1 VSTLVALRAVEGVR
15 GTPLSLLRRIGLAA
29 TLAVLVAASPAGASE
44 ATQIIERC
52 AHGESIQGF
61 KPSGYREALN
71 QIPTIVAEYDDPCVN
86 QIRKAALAT
95 AGGGGGGGGGPSN
108 TPIPVTPAE
117 SKAIQS
123 AHKGA
128 AAVPVGNVPI
138 RPGVVHADIASAI
151 NKLPHSLFAMLAF
164 LIACALVLIGGEAR
178 KRVSAHR
185 NG

>member
-1 VSTLVALRAVEGVR
+1 MAA
-15 GTPLSLLRRIGLAA
+15 LAA
-29 TLAVLVAASPAGASE
+29 GVAIVLTGASTAQASE
-44 ATQIIERC
+44 ATKIIERC

-61 KPSGYREALN
+61 KPSAYREALK
-71 QIPTIVAEYDDPCVN
+71 QLPTEIIEYLDPCVN
-86 QIRKAALAT
+86 QIRKAALAS
-95 AGGGGGGGGGPSN
+95 AGGSSGGPTGGSSN
-108 TPIPVTPAE
+108 TPIPLTPAE
-117 SKAIQS
+117 SKAVQS

-128 AAVPVGNVPI
+128 PAVPIGNAPI

-178 KRVSAHR
+178 KRVSARR